1 MLKNYVINLATNT
14 ERQAHIKQTFGS
26 KNIPFEFFKA
36 VTPTDNDRVYKQLG
50 LQADTTHC
58 TAGELACLL
67 SHVSLWQCCIEKN
80 LAYIGIFEDD
90 ILLGENSQKLLTQSD
105 WLETYHLDFVKLE
118 KSSRRAHLVKPTP
131 LLYDTEHR
139 VYELRSRHINA
150 AGYILSNAGA
160 KHLLTFIRG
169 LSQLEA
175 IDILLFDVKK
185 YPKVIPIYQVLPSI
199 VIQAKKIDSTSN
211 QALISSDL
219 RAARGIEIKTKKT
232 AFNRITQELQR
243 WIKPLYMQKITF
255 K

>member
-1 MLKNYVINLATNT
+1 MLKNYIINVATNT

-90 ILLGENSQKLLTQSD
+90 ILLGENSQKLLTQTD
-105 WLETYHLDFVKLE
+105 WLISNHLDFVKLE
-118 KSSRRAHLVKPTP
+118 KSSRRAHLVKPTSS
-131 LLYDTEHR
+131 LYHTEYR

-185 YPKVIPIYQVLPSI
+185 YPKAIPTYQVLPSI

-219 RAARGIEIKTKKT
+219 RAVRGTEIKAKKT
-232 AFNRITQELQR
+232 GWLRVTDEIQR
-243 WIKPLYMQKITF
+243 WFKPLYMQKITF